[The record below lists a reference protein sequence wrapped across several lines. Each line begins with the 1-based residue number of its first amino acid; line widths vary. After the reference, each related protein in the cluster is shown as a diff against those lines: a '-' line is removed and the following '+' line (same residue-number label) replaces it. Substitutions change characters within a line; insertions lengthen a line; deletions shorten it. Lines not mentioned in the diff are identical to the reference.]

1 MDNYSQSPE
10 NGSEEADGELPVV
23 TDGED
28 VEERIVGPIDTSD
41 WDSTG
46 SATISAAAN
55 ANIVALKDSNGLHL
69 VDEKE
74 PSARAQAAAKA
85 KARRTEY
92 TPTVTIS
99 PFAGYIVFKDKQA
112 AVFYTNDFSSTPP
125 VSALIGDGSRAI
137 ACVHGLYPIR
147 RWTGSDIMNRTAFM
161 VPTLVA
167 AYNLAMN
174 TVDRVDQLRITHQ
187 QRRKEMRLTMSMP
200 TWALD
205 LCALNAFALVRK
217 VQPAGTASA
226 SVCEFKRRIAEAL
239 TAPALQQRHHGEAC
253 PSESECSHS

>member
-74 PSARAQAAAKA
+74 PSAR
-85 KARRTEY
+85 TEI
-92 TPTVTIS
+92 TVS
-99 PFAGYIVFKDKQA
+99 
-112 AVFYTNDFSSTPP
+112 
-125 VSALIGDGSRAI
+125 L
-137 ACVHGLYPIR
+137 
-147 RWTGSDIMNRTAFM
+147 
-161 VPTLVA
+161 
-167 AYNLAMN
+167 
-174 TVDRVDQLRITHQ
+174 DQ
-187 QRRKEMRLTMSMP
+187 
-200 TWALD
+200 D
-205 LCALNAFALVRK
+205 
-217 VQPAGTASA
+217 
-226 SVCEFKRRIAEAL
+226 
-239 TAPALQQRHHGEAC
+239 LQQTFRGT
-253 PSESECSHS
+253 SSSKSKGTTY